1 MVEDQE
7 GAISDTGEACK
18 EVPLRPSYKHPGREG
33 LQLAWM
39 AAEQEK
45 AQPVRGETLHAGL
58 FQRFYALV
66 HRYPLSRRDKLN
78 YMSGGSPVPIP
89 VGYAKF

>member
-45 AQPVRGETLHAGL
+45 AQPVRGERFHAALPQRQPGTLI
-58 FQRFYALV
+58 
-66 HRYPLSRRDKLN
+66 RDCLC
-78 YMSGGSPVPIP
+78 
-89 VGYAKF
+89 FFTED